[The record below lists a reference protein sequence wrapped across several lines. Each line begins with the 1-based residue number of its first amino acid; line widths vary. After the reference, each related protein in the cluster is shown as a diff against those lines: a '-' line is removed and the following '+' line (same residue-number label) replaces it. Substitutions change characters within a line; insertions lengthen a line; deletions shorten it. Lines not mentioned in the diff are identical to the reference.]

1 MTYFTLIC
9 NGLLLI
15 VIPLSMGEEFQEKNL
30 VLTLP
35 FLINIFVLWKRTR
48 PDGRKKGLITYL
60 SLIFSVFLF
69 IGTVVE
75 WIDHYKVSWD
85 EVMIFSS
92 LLLTSVMTI
101 IVLTGLGEILSLY
114 FKRKRLEGELKVR
127 ELEKRL
133 NEDKKNDLQVDSL
146 NAD

>member
-30 VLTLP
+30 LLTLP
-35 FLINIFVLWKRTR
+35 FLINIVVLWKRTR
-48 PDGRKKGLITYL
+48 PHGLKKGLITYL

-69 IGTVVE
+69 IGTMVE
-75 WIDHYKVSWD
+75 WTDHYKVSWE

-92 LLLTSVMTI
+92 LLLTSLMTI

-133 NEDKKNDLQVDSL
+133 NEDRTNGL
-146 NAD
+146 

>member
-75 WIDHYKVSWD
+75 WTDHYKVSWD

-92 LLLTSVMTI
+92 LLLTSLMTI

>member
-15 VIPLSMGEEFQEKNL
+15 VIPLSMGEQFQEKNL

-92 LLLTSVMTI
+92 LLLTSLMTI

>member
-48 PDGRKKGLITYL
+48 PDRRKKGLITYL

-92 LLLTSVMTI
+92 LLLTSLMTI

>member
-92 LLLTSVMTI
+92 LLLTSLMTI